1 MILIRTMAVNDIE
14 RVAALSAQLGYPV
27 STVDVQQRWQRIC
40 QKAGN
45 ACFVAVDAS
54 DHVIGWIHV
63 HEIDRLETILYA
75 EIGGLVVDE
84 AVRKQGIGK
93 RLMSAAEAWALEQGY
108 PLVRLSSGL
117 HRTDAH
123 CFYEQ
128 IGYHHIR
135 TAYRFEKILL
145 H

>member
-1 MILIRTMAVNDIE
+1 MISIRAMAVNDIE

-27 STVDVQQRWQRIC
+27 SAADVQQRWQRIN
-40 QKAGN
+40 QKIGN
-45 ACFVAVDAS
+45 ACLVAVDAS

-63 HEIDRLETILYA
+63 HEIDRLETVLYA

-84 AVRKQGIGK
+84 AVRKQGVGK
-93 RLMSAAEAWALEQGY
+93 LLMSAAESWVLEQGY

-123 CFYEQ
+123 RFYEH
-128 IGYHHIR
+128 IGYHNIR
-135 TAYRFEKILL
+135 TAYWFEKVLPT
-145 H
+145 